1 MANSPDFV
9 RFIID
14 QIDDS
19 CEATYSKMF
28 GGGTLYS
35 KGKVVALV
43 CDDQLFIKPTEA
55 GRSFIGD
62 VTEAPAFPGA
72 KMSFLIQDGIDDREW
87 LTQLIR
93 LTEAD
98 LPKAKAAKKK
108 TKTAKKKK
116 KKTKRKAR

>member
-1 MANSPDFV
+1 MRRRTARCSVAV
-9 RFIID
+9 R
-14 QIDDS
+14 
-19 CEATYSKMF
+19 C
-28 GGGTLYS
+28 TL
-35 KGKVVALV
+35 LV
-43 CDDQLFIKPTEA
+43 CDDQLFVKPTEA

-72 KMSFLIQDGIDDREW
+72 KMSFLVQDGIDDREW

-98 LPKAKAAKKK
+98 LPKAAKKAA
-108 TKTAKKKK
+108 KK

>member
-43 CDDQLFIKPTEA
+43 CDDQLFVKPTEA

-116 KKTKRKAR
+116 KTKRKAR